1 MFDEPE
7 QAADVESVPTER
19 LEAWV
24 SELAAHLAS
33 ATCRFLT
40 MVGELDRRR
49 AWASWGMTSCAA
61 WLSWHCGLG
70 MNAAREQVRV
80 ARALLR
86 LPLLHAE
93 FAAGRLSYSK
103 VRAITRIATPELERD
118 LVELAHASTAAQV
131 ERWVRGYRRADHLE
145 GTEDS
150 KPYEVTWYRDDDGA
164 LVVGARLAPE
174 DGTLLLA
181 ALDAARTALAASR
194 RPRLVDCGTD
204 PATDPST
211 APDARGSAGL
221 DPAVGDGSSRRP
233 RLVSVTAETSA
244 EGLTG
249 SSLPRRVDTVDALLY
264 LVHSALTAAPVDV
277 SGSDRY
283 QVVVHVDADLLA
295 SGAEHDQ
302 ADPVAA
308 DDAAGGRCAL
318 NGGPAVSVHT
328 AWRMACDAQVR
339 AMVHDTVTGRPVDV
353 GRARRLATA
362 TQRRLLLERDGGC
375 TFPGCSH
382 TRFLHVHHVV
392 HWLYGGP
399 TDVRNLILLCTAHHR
414 AVHEGGVT
422 VTAYGSR
429 FVFHGPDGR
438 EIRPVPPA
446 VLKTIPIE
454 ALGGPLHLPPRVDR
468 YSLGGRWQGDR
479 LNVDDVVAGLRH
491 RLKLIRTAA

>member
-1 MFDEPE
+1 VFDEPE

-24 SELAAHLAS
+24 SELAAHLAA
-33 ATCRFLT
+33 ATCRMLT

-80 ARALLR
+80 ARALPR

-103 VRAITRIATPELERD
+103 VRAITRIATQELERD
-118 LVELAHASTAAQV
+118 LVELAQASTAAQV
-131 ERWVRGYRRADHLE
+131 ERWVRGYRRADRLE
-145 GTEDS
+145 GTGDS
-150 KPYEVTWYRDDDGA
+150 KPYEVNWYRDDDGA
-164 LVVGARLAPE
+164 LVVRARLAPE

-181 ALDAARTALAASR
+181 ALDAARTALAS
-194 RPRLVDCGTD
+194 
-204 PATDPST
+204 
-211 APDARGSAGL
+211 GS
-221 DPAVGDGSSRRP
+221 
-233 RLVSVTAETSA
+233 VSAETSA
-244 EGLTG
+244 EGSSG
-249 SSLPRRVDTVDALLY
+249 SGLPRRVDTVDALLH

-283 QVVVHVDADLLA
+283 QVVVHVDADVLA
-295 SGAEHDQ
+295 SAPEDKQ

-308 DDAAGGRCAL
+308 GEAAGGRCAL

-353 GRARRLATA
+353 GRAKRLATA

-392 HWLYGGP
+392 HWLHGGP

-414 AVHEGGVT
+414 VVHEGGVT
-422 VTAYGSR
+422 VTADGSR
-429 FVFHGPDGR
+429 FVFRGPDGR
-438 EIRPVPPA
+438 EICPVPSA
-446 VLKTIPIE
+446 VLKTVPIE

-479 LNVDDVVAGLRH
+479 LHVDDVVAGLRH
-491 RLKLIRTAA
+491 RLQIVRTAA